1 MAEMVQP
8 RAEPK
13 DWEEVLE
20 LLHFPASI
28 SEITRKAHDVGG
40 IDREV
45 HEIIGRLPRDSY
57 GSREDFLQDVREIYL
72 ADGIASDKLPV

>member
-1 MAEMVQP
+1 MLP

-20 LLHFPASI
+20 LLEFPASL
-28 SEITRKAHDVGG
+28 SEIMKRARDIGG

-45 HEIIGRLPRDSY
+45 HEIIGRLPRDRYDSL
-57 GSREDFLQDVREIYL
+57 EEFLQDIREIYL
-72 ADGIASDKLPV
+72 ADGIAPDKLPA